1 MAGGTGVDNVFLGG
15 GDGKRNETE
24 VEGLGGQKLLE
35 FEGHHFRSINV
46 RHSAPLSDIIK
57 RLSPHSG
64 CQSISHSVCRHLF
77 FSQRGTNPPFLMLLC
92 ASV

>member
-1 MAGGTGVDNVFLGG
+1 MYLGG

-24 VEGLGGQKLLE
+24 VEGFGGGQKLLE

-64 CQSISHSVCRHLF
+64 CQSISQCLSPSFLF
-77 FSQRGTNPPFLMLLC
+77 TERDNPPPFFWMLLC